1 LAQLWCSA
9 QGWKNA
15 PDFLCAAAADAAA
28 SVAAGNNEWKINPS
42 LLKGFCFSF

>member
-15 PDFLCAAAADAAA
+15 PDFLCGGTDTA
-28 SVAAGNNEWKINPS
+28 SVAGNNEWKINPS